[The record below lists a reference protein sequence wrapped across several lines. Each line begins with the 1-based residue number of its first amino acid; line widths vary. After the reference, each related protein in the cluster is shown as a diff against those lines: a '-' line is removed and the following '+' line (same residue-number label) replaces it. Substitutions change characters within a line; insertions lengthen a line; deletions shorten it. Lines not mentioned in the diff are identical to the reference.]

1 MYSQNRKFLLF
12 PKDFRKVIVV
22 TGCRGAGATST
33 AANLAIESSAQGLS
47 TILVDMDIQYRG
59 VNLYFPKF
67 GDEVEYNPDL
77 SYSLVRCVIKPD
89 SYDINSCRINDNL
102 FVTTLAYSI
111 SSKDKL
117 LEIID
122 LKKLSAFINFLRLK
136 LTWF

>member
-1 MYSQNRKFLLF
+1 VRRAFYNTGRHGYPIQRCKFVF
-12 PKDFRKVIVV
+12 P
-22 TGCRGAGATST
+22 
-33 AANLAIESSAQGLS
+33 E
-47 TILVDMDIQYRG
+47 
-59 VNLYFPKF
+59 F

-136 LTWF
+136 FNVV

>member
-1 MYSQNRKFLLF
+1 
-12 PKDFRKVIVV
+12 
-22 TGCRGAGATST
+22 
-33 AANLAIESSAQGLS
+33 
-47 TILVDMDIQYRG
+47 MDIQYRG

-136 LTWF
+136 FNVV